1 MTSARVAVI
10 VRGHMR
16 RRGRIRRLALAAA
29 LAAVLGGTSARSEDA
44 PPGPLS
50 LRYDGYWRAFRILTL
65 ETRSVTAD
73 ADYMLEVKMQTEG
86 LLSLVASWQWRTLSV
101 GAVQDGLFVP
111 RRVETEG
118 RFRSRAYRGTIDY
131 LASGDLEVMT
141 EPAAAWQGY
150 EPVPEA
156 LRRATVDP
164 QTATLTMLR
173 RIASGE
179 ACAGTERIFDGRLR
193 YDLDYSDRGTE
204 TVERARATLYGG
216 PTRVCEALV
225 RPLAGLPR
233 DRAERRRFETR
244 TTLRYWLA
252 PVVEGGAPVP
262 VRVDLSGARGTL
274 NLYLVEAS
282 NR

>member
-1 MTSARVAVI
+1 MTSAPLAVI

-16 RRGRIRRLALAAA
+16 RRGRIRRLALAAT
-29 LAAVLGGTSARSEDA
+29 LAAVLSGAPARSEDA
-44 PPGPLS
+44 PPGLS

-73 ADYMLEVKMQTEG
+73 ADYTLEVKVQTEG
-86 LLSLVASWQWRTLSV
+86 LLNLLASWHSRTLSV
-101 GAVQDGLFVP
+101 GVVQDGLFVP

-118 RFRSRAYRGTIDY
+118 RFRSRGYRGTIDY
-131 LASGDLEVMT
+131 LASGELEVMT
-141 EPAAAWQGY
+141 EPPAAWEGY

-156 LRRATVDP
+156 LRRSTVDP
-164 QTATLTMLR
+164 QTATLALLR

-179 ACAGTERIFDGRLR
+179 ACVGTERIFDGRLR
-193 YDLDYSDRGTE
+193 YDLDFTDLGTE
-204 TVERARATLYGG
+204 TVERARSTLYGG

-274 NLYLVEAS
+274 NLYVVEAS
-282 NR
+282 MR